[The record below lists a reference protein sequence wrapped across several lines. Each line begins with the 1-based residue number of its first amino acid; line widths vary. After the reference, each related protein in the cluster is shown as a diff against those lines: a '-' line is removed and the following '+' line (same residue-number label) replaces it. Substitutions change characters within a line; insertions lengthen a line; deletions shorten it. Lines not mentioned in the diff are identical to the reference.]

1 MKLILSS
8 CDFRND
14 VSRKTILQHLP
25 KPVADC
31 RLLFIPNEKATTE
44 AIRSGKYHRRMS
56 EFGFCENHVVVFDY
70 RHAEACMG
78 MDIDVLYVSGGNTF
92 VTLDRIRSS
101 GFDTE
106 FIRYIR
112 SGVTYIGGSA
122 GAHIVTQDV
131 SHVAE
136 FDECPK
142 GMTDLRGLGLF
153 DGILVCHYTDERRE
167 HYERLVNEG
176 KFKVYALTDNDFI
189 VIDE

>member
-14 VSRKTILQHLP
+14 VSRDAILQHLP

-56 EFGFCENHVVVFDY
+56 EFGFSEDRVAVFDY
-70 RHAEACMG
+70 QYPEAYMG

-101 GFDTE
+101 GFDVE
-106 FIRYIR
+106 LIRYVR

-142 GMTDLRGLGLF
+142 GTTDLRGLGLF

-167 HYERLVNEG
+167 HYERLTREG
-176 KFKVYALTDNDFI
+176 KFSVYALADNDVI